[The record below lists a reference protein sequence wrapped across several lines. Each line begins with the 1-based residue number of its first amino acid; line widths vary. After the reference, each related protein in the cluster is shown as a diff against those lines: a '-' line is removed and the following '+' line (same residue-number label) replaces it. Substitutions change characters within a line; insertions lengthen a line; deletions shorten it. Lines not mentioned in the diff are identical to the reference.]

1 MDTSRK
7 VLVLGATTNPE
18 RYAYRAAESL
28 TKHGFD
34 IIPVGV
40 RKGAVFEKTILNDKS
55 LVPEVHTVTLYVG
68 PANLV
73 EWEDYIIA
81 LTPKR
86 VIFNPGTENK
96 PFEERLQKEGIEVE
110 EACTLVLLN
119 LGAF

>member
-7 VLVLGATTNPE
+7 VLILGATTNTN

-34 IIPVGV
+34 IVPVGV
-40 RKGAVFEKTILNDKS
+40 RKGEVFGKTILNDKS
-55 LVPEVHTVTLYVG
+55 LVDDIHTVTLYVG
-68 PANLV
+68 PANLT
-73 EWEDYIIA
+73 EWETYIID
-81 LTPKR
+81 LHPKR

-96 PFEERLQKEGIEVE
+96 PFEERLKKANIEVE
-110 EACTLVLLN
+110 HACTLVLLN